1 MVKNQDSMTVNE
13 SSIERFGEN
22 FLFRVDSYS
31 ACYVINFI
39 MIIFNLIFCQN
50 MLVVWFIWAVSKT
63 MKYLDEPVKRISLY
77 FILFQISSKEN
88 IIRFEYII
96 CHSFALQSQTFNQF
110 SLIISKRCQLLTH
123 ISPVMLLWDLSRGI
137 ILLFSE
143 ILLKFLLQCS
153 NSGLTLFFEKDVNY
167 TSVSNIRFCCW
178 PCYILTVVSW
188 ILMQLLL

>member
-63 MKYLDEPVKRISLY
+63 MKYLDEPVERISLY

-110 SLIISKRCQLLTH
+110 SLIISKWCQLLTH

-153 NSGLTLFFEKDVNY
+153 NSGLTLFFE
-167 TSVSNIRFCCW
+167 
-178 PCYILTVVSW
+178 
-188 ILMQLLL
+188 